1 MDYKDTLNLPKTS
14 FPMKANL
21 PKLEPDMLARWDEM
35 DIYSRIRQASANRP
49 LWILHD
55 GPPYANGNIHMGTAL
70 NKILKDFVVK
80 SRAMLGYNAVYVPGW
95 DCHGLPIEHQVD
107 KELGLDTADVD
118 VRRAMDPLEKIRRCR
133 EYAQKYIDIQREEF
147 KRLGI
152 IGDWKRPYV
161 TMEPAYQAVIA
172 REFGRFVGTG
182 VVYKGLKPVHWCMHC
197 KTALAQAEVEYEDQ
211 TTQTVYVRFPVRSA
225 SPALAQ
231 ALGGKPAAVVIWTT
245 TPWTLPANLA
255 IAVNP
260 TETYTV
266 VELDG
271 QSLIVARPL
280 AEAFAGLPG
289 VRGRASLTDVAIPGQ
304 ALEGTVARHPWIDRD
319 SPVLAA
325 DFVAMDTGTGLVH
338 IAPGHGEEDYE
349 LGRKAGLKIYNPVDD
364 DGRYIPE
371 VELFARM
378 TVWEANPKIV
388 EHLRKIGA
396 LVAEVTL
403 NHEYPHCWRCKN
415 PTLFLATEQWF
426 ISLDKKGLRQRA
438 LEAVERE
445 VAWIPAWGRDRIFN
459 MIAHRPDWT
468 ISRQRV
474 WGVPIVAFYCG
485 ACETLLV
492 EERLVEY
499 VAAIMHDGRGAEEWH
514 ARAAKDLLPPGTRCP
529 KCGGEEFRKETD
541 ILDVWFDSGCSHAAV
556 LETRPELRWPAEMYL
571 EGSDQHRGWFHSSL
585 LEAVGTRNR
594 APYQSVLTHG
604 FVVDGEGRKMSKS
617 QGNYVQQEE
626 LIPKYGAEVLRL
638 WVASE
643 DYAEDIRLSHEILN
657 RLSDAYRR
665 IRNTFRFLLGTL
677 ADFDPDRDRVSYDQ
691 MDEIDRWA
699 LLRLGELI
707 ARTRRAYE
715 EYQFHVVFHTTHN
728 FCAVDLSSLYLD
740 IIKDRL
746 YTRAPDDPSRRASQ
760 TVCFE
765 MLTALARILAPILS
779 FTTDEVWSYIPGR
792 AKPESVHLVTLP
804 EERGEWVNE
813 RMAADWERLLE
824 VRGEVSR
831 ALESARKQG
840 LIGKGIDAVVY
851 VTSAPEEQ
859 WRPLLAGKGEALL
872 ATLFNVSA
880 VKLAGTAPPAE
891 GSVLYESQDIPGLA
905 LAVVPAQRL
914 GWKKCE
920 RCWTWSPEVGADP
933 RHPTLCERC
942 LPVVLGLS

>member
-231 ALGGKPAAVVIWTT
+231 ALGGKPAALVIWTT

-415 PTLFLATEQWF
+415 PTLFRATEQWF

-499 VAAIMHDGRGAEEWH
+499 VAAIMRDGRGAEEWH

-831 ALESARKQG
+831 ALESTRKQG

-880 VKLAGTAPPAE
+880 VRLAGTAPAE

>member
-1 MDYKDTLNLPKTS
+1 M
-14 FPMKANL
+14 
-21 PKLEPDMLARWDEM
+21 
-35 DIYSRIRQASANRP
+35 
-49 LWILHD
+49 
-55 GPPYANGNIHMGTAL
+55 
-70 NKILKDFVVK
+70 
-80 SRAMLGYNAVYVPGW
+80 
-95 DCHGLPIEHQVD
+95 
-107 KELGLDTADVD
+107 
-118 VRRAMDPLEKIRRCR
+118 
-133 EYAQKYIDIQREEF
+133 
-147 KRLGI
+147 
-152 IGDWKRPYV
+152 
-161 TMEPAYQAVIA
+161 
-172 REFGRFVGTG
+172 
-182 VVYKGLKPVHWCMHC
+182 
-197 KTALAQAEVEYEDQ
+197 
-211 TTQTVYVRFPVRSA
+211 
-225 SPALAQ
+225 
-231 ALGGKPAAVVIWTT
+231 
-245 TPWTLPANLA
+245 
-255 IAVNP
+255 
-260 TETYTV
+260 
-266 VELDG
+266 
-271 QSLIVARPL
+271 
-280 AEAFAGLPG
+280 
-289 VRGRASLTDVAIPGQ
+289 
-304 ALEGTVARHPWIDRD
+304 ARHPWIDRD

-415 PTLFLATEQWF
+415 PTLFRATEQWF

-499 VAAIMHDGRGAEEWH
+499 VAAIMRDGRGAEEWH
-514 ARAAKDLLPPGTRCP
+514 ARAAKDLLPPGTRCS

-831 ALESARKQG
+831 ALESTRKQG

-880 VKLAGTAPPAE
+880 VKLAGTAPAE

>member
-231 ALGGKPAAVVIWTT
+231 ALGGKPAALVIWTT

-415 PTLFLATEQWF
+415 PTLFRATEQWF

-499 VAAIMHDGRGAEEWH
+499 VAAIMRDGRGAEEWH

-880 VKLAGTAPPAE
+880 VKLAGTAPAE

>member
-1 MDYKDTLNLPKTS
+1 
-14 FPMKANL
+14 
-21 PKLEPDMLARWDEM
+21 
-35 DIYSRIRQASANRP
+35 
-49 LWILHD
+49 
-55 GPPYANGNIHMGTAL
+55 
-70 NKILKDFVVK
+70 
-80 SRAMLGYNAVYVPGW
+80 
-95 DCHGLPIEHQVD
+95 
-107 KELGLDTADVD
+107 
-118 VRRAMDPLEKIRRCR
+118 
-133 EYAQKYIDIQREEF
+133 
-147 KRLGI
+147 
-152 IGDWKRPYV
+152 
-161 TMEPAYQAVIA
+161 MEPAYQEVIA

-231 ALGGKPAAVVIWTT
+231 ALGGKPAALVIWTT

-260 TETYTV
+260 TDTYTV
-266 VELDG
+266 VELQA
-271 QSLIVARPL
+271 QSPIVRRPR
-280 AEAFAGLPG
+280 AEPLAGLPG

-349 LGRKAGLKIYNPVDD
+349 LVRTGCLKFYIPAADV
-364 DGRYIPE
+364 GRYIPE

-415 PTLFLATEQWF
+415 PTLFRATEQWF

-499 VAAIMHDGRGAEEWH
+499 VAAIMRDGRGAEEWH

-665 IRNTFRFLLGTL
+665 IRNTFRFLLGAL
-677 ADFDPDRDRVSYDQ
+677 AGFDPDRDRVSYDQ
-691 MDEIDRWA
+691 MDEIDRWSPSCVWA
-699 LLRLGELI
+699 SSSRVPAAPTRSTSSTWSSTPPTTSRWISRSISTSSRIASTPARPMTEPPRLADGVLRDAHRARPDPRAHPVLHHRRSLGYI
-707 ARTRRAYE
+707 PGAA
-715 EYQFHVVFHTTHN
+715 
-728 FCAVDLSSLYLD
+728 
-740 IIKDRL
+740 
-746 YTRAPDDPSRRASQ
+746 SRRACTSSP
-760 TVCFE
+760 CPRSG
-765 MLTALARILAPILS
+765 AS
-779 FTTDEVWSYIPGR
+779 GS
-792 AKPESVHLVTLP
+792 
-804 EERGEWVNE
+804 
-813 RMAADWERLLE
+813 
-824 VRGEVSR
+824 
-831 ALESARKQG
+831 
-840 LIGKGIDAVVY
+840 
-851 VTSAPEEQ
+851 TSA
-859 WRPLLAGKGEALL
+859 W
-872 ATLFNVSA
+872 
-880 VKLAGTAPPAE
+880 PPT
-891 GSVLYESQDIPGLA
+891 GSVSS
-905 LAVVPAQRL
+905 
-914 GWKKCE
+914 KCAA
-920 RCWTWSPEVGADP
+920 RCRAPSSPRASRD
-933 RHPTLCERC
+933 
-942 LPVVLGLS
+942 